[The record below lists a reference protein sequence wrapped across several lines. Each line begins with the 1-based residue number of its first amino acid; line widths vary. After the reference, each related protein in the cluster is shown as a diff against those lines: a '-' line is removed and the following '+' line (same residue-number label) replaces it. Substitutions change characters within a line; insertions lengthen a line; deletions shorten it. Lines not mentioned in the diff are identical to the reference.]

1 MDLVNILN
9 NIESGM
15 NRNVN
20 IFLSSAHFV
29 VLKRKTL
36 CIQKAHVGSENANE
50 SALTC
55 VKGVVLPI
63 QSVSNSIQ

>member
-55 VKGVVLPI
+55 V
-63 QSVSNSIQ
+63 N